1 MIIIKIFIMMI
12 LNHNNQEDFY
22 NDVSCPACERVIL
35 RYVLR
40 TTS

>member
-12 LNHNNQEDFY
+12 LNHNNQDFY

-35 RYVLR
+35 RFVLR

>member
-12 LNHNNQEDFY
+12 LNHNQDFY